1 MFSIRDMKLSD
12 KEQVLSMVE
21 EFYQSDAV
29 DHVISKDIRERAFEA
44 AAGSFPMIR
53 GVVFVEEEQIVG
65 YAYLTPF
72 YSCEAG
78 GVNLMIEEVFLRDVC
93 RGKGYGTKFF
103 QWMFREYPDVVRFRL
118 EVTEANQGAAALY
131 KKLGFE
137 YLDYRQMVLD
147 RL

>member
-1 MFSIRDMKLSD
+1 MFAVRDMKLSD

-29 DHVISKDIRERAFEA
+29 DHAISKEIRERSFEA
-44 AAGSFPMIR
+44 AAGTSPMIR
-53 GVVFVEEEQIVG
+53 GIVLVEEEQIVG

-72 YSCEAG
+72 YTCEAG
-78 GVNLMIEEVFLRDVC
+78 GVNLMIEELFLKDVC

-118 EVTEANQGAAALY
+118 EVTAANEGAAALY